1 MRTAHA
7 PETRHVTTDGRM
19 ARLTRR
25 VPASSNKEPAS
36 RQTEAFGED
45 DQDITA
51 RRPMMNMNNENSGHE
66 DSGEIRRSHIMVL
79 QGKGVTSLVLTLL
92 NLFLH
97 GLLSILQKYRYL
109 IWVSLNILIVGGFM
123 YYYFDDNAS
132 CLSDRE
138 SLKIQLIELEA
149 KAESEKRLIEGKLQS
164 LQKLKDFRRNL
175 TGSFDQVL
183 LELKLEESDSGGGYT
198 SAIMAP

>member
-109 IWVSLNILIVGGFM
+109 IWVSLNILIVG
-123 YYYFDDNAS
+123 
-132 CLSDRE
+132 
-138 SLKIQLIELEA
+138 ELEA

>member
-138 SLKIQLIELEA
+138 SLKIQLDNFVHREMVIQMGYGNTKLYQIIWIVRA
-149 KAESEKRLIEGKLQS
+149 HFRLFLI
-164 LQKLKDFRRNL
+164 N
-175 TGSFDQVL
+175 
-183 LELKLEESDSGGGYT
+183 Y
-198 SAIMAP
+198 